1 MKPIFFWILSI
12 FVFLVFI
19 IWFSYPFHETLA
31 FSQIGLIGL
40 LQKQINNIQI
50 ASQKINGLVLKPGE
64 KFSFNN
70 TVGPRTETR
79 GYKAAPSYLGKDS
92 TSTIAGG
99 ICLLSSAL
107 YQTALKSDLQII
119 ERFPHIRTIKSVPP
133 GLDATV
139 WYGGADL
146 SFQNNL
152 PFPLLIKTQVNAS
165 SLLIQIKG
173 NSTINKIQLEREVH
187 QMKDG
192 EIQVKVYKSYLNRAK
207 KKASKDLEE
216 KRILISSDLYR

>member
-1 MKPIFFWILSI
+1 
-12 FVFLVFI
+12 
-19 IWFSYPFHETLA
+19 
-31 FSQIGLIGL
+31 
-40 LQKQINNIQI
+40 
-50 ASQKINGLVLKPGE
+50 
-64 KFSFNN
+64 
-70 TVGPRTETR
+70 
-79 GYKAAPSYLGKDS
+79 
-92 TSTIAGG
+92 
-99 ICLLSSAL
+99 LLSSAL